1 MHFFFLKFMMEI
13 TFTQE
18 NYFSAVLEKPVFL
31 KTVKIWINC
40 KWTNCLVMKKYNLI
54 SCKYFMQAF

>member
-18 NYFSAVLEKPVFL
+18 NYFSAVLEKPVFKDCEDL
-31 KTVKIWINC
+31 DK
-40 KWTNCLVMKKYNLI
+40 L
-54 SCKYFMQAF
+54 